1 MEITYRFLDTES
13 DSDISQWLDLFSLCF
28 QQEITNNFWNYIFME
43 NPFYKKTKPLIF
55 IAHDEEKIVGS
66 FSAIPSQLVEYHKDT
81 NILYNSL
88 LLCKGMVHPAYRK
101 KGIFANLLKNALQ
114 TAESEEY
121 DLVLTI
127 SNNPYSYQSF
137 IKTGYYDI
145 AAMRM
150 SRLFLSRDT
159 VFSAY
164 IHRLHLPHTVKKILI
179 ASVSFLYTQLAPRNN
194 DHFEIKQ
201 GDASEFIGEIEK
213 FNTSNQRNNG
223 IYGNRSH
230 RFLHWT
236 FVREDACFKCF
247 TIRDKKE
254 LLGYALVQ
262 LKEKGK
268 YAFIVDI
275 CVSVHKKNVIEDL
288 IGEISIYLKEKNF
301 QTLWTYMVE
310 NDTIL
315 SNFFTLRNGFFVRSS
330 NAGKLKKSRMLVYP
344 LKKTRAQPS
353 YMDKNMWNIL
363 PVDTCLFLE

>member
-13 DSDISQWLDLFSLCF
+13 DSDISQWRDLFSLCF

-55 IAHDEEKIVGS
+55 IAHTEEKIVGS
-66 FSAIPSQLVEYHKDT
+66 FSAIPSPLVEYHKDT

-88 LLCKGMVHPAYRK
+88 LLCKGMVHPDYRK
-101 KGIFANLLKNALQ
+101 KGIFGNLLKNALK

-164 IHRLHLPHTVKKILI
+164 LNRLHLPLTVKKILT
-179 ASVSFLYTQLAPRNN
+179 ASFSFLCTRLVPRNN
-194 DHFEIKQ
+194 HHYEIKQ
-201 GDASEFIGEIEK
+201 GDASEFIEEIEK
-213 FNTSNQRNNG
+213 FNVSNQRDSG
-223 IYGNRSH
+223 IYGNRSY
-230 RFLHWT
+230 RFIQWK

-247 TIRDKKE
+247 TISEKEE
-254 LLGYALVQ
+254 LLGYAIVH
-262 LKEKGK
+262 LKEMGK

-288 IGEISIYLKEKNF
+288 IGEVNIYLKEKNF
-301 QTLWTYMVE
+301 QTVWTYMVE

-315 SNFFTLRNGFFVRSS
+315 SNFFTLRNGFFIRSS
-330 NAGKLKKSRMLVYP
+330 NAGKLKKSRLLVYP
-344 LKKTRAQPS
+344 LKKTRASPS
-353 YMDKNMWNIL
+353 YMDKNLWNFQ